1 MHEVCTTLCCSFLDN
16 LYTFDKKTENP
27 YRFGRNMLKER
38 KSIMVQLLKANRKKC
53 SRWWT
58 YDWMKLFFIF

>member
-1 MHEVCTTLCCSFLDN
+1 MKYALYSAVLFLIIFTLLI
-16 LYTFDKKTENP
+16 KKTEDP

-58 YDWMKLFFIF
+58 YDWMKLFVIF

>member
-1 MHEVCTTLCCSFLDN
+1 MKYALYSAVLFLIIFTLLI
-16 LYTFDKKTENP
+16 KKTENP

-58 YDWMKLFFIF
+58 YDWMKLFVIF

>member
-53 SRWWT
+53 SR
-58 YDWMKLFFIF
+58 